1 MSRPGGV
8 TNYDTFDKKAE
19 LHGFTRDKMSD
30 YILKFSAANSRVQ
43 ESIEDYIDGNLSPVQ
58 RQMTGIK

>member
-1 MSRPGGV
+1 MS
-8 TNYDTFDKKAE
+8 Y
-19 LHGFTRDKMSD
+19 

-58 RQMTGIK
+58 REMTGIK

>member
-1 MSRPGGV
+1 MSHPGGV

-19 LHGFTRDKMSD
+19 LHG
-30 YILKFSAANSRVQ
+30 ILKFSAINSRVQ
-43 ESIEDYIDGNLSPVQ
+43 ESIEHYIDGNLSPVQ